1 MVTRTAQQAGLAE
14 DWWDAYDPPAGL
26 SAEIIA
32 GELVLSPSPT
42 LDHGVAQYELLRAL
56 DRHLPTGHAIVP
68 GIEWRLSADGLVVA
82 APQPDLMVVR
92 RAAGEQRLTEPPLL
106 AVEVL
111 SPSDHRKLA
120 QGISRIEG
128 KRRDHAANGLRHP
141 LEVERVAGECTIRR
155 YELHDG
161 RLEVVEVTEGD
172 KPLVATVP
180 YDYEVV
186 PSRL

>member
-1 MVTRTAQQAGLAE
+1 LVGRVR
-14 DWWDAYDPPAGL
+14 PAGGPL
-26 SAEIIA
+26 SRDHRGRARLVTVSDA
-32 GELVLSPSPT
+32 GPRRRPV
-42 LDHGVAQYELLRAL
+42 RA
-56 DRHLPTGHAIVP
+56 PTGA
-68 GIEWRLSADGLVVA
+68 R
-82 APQPDLMVVR
+82 
-92 RAAGEQRLTEPPLL
+92 PPLL

-111 SPSDHRKLA
+111 SPSDHKTLA

-128 KRRDHAANGLRHP
+128 KRRDHAANGLRHH

-161 RLEVVEVTEGD
+161 RLEVTEVVEGD

-180 YDYEVV
+180 YDYEVR

>member
-1 MVTRTAQQAGLAE
+1 MVTRTARRAGLPE
-14 DWWDAYDPPAGL
+14 RWWDEFELPAGL

-42 LDHGVAQYELLRAL
+42 LDHGFAQSQLFRAL
-56 DRHLPTGHAIVP
+56 DRHLPGGHEIVP
-68 GIEWRLSADGLVVA
+68 GIEWRLAADGLVAA

-92 RAAGEQRLTEPPLL
+92 REAGERLTDVPLL

-111 SPSDHRKLA
+111 SPSDHKMLV
-120 QGISRIEG
+120 QGIRRIEG
-128 KRRDHAANGLRHP
+128 KRLDFAANGLRHY
-141 LEVERVAGECTIRR
+141 LEVERVAGVCTVRR
-155 YELHDG
+155 YELHEG

-180 YDYEVV
+180 YDYEVL

>member
-1 MVTRTAQQAGLAE
+1 MTRTARRAGLPE
-14 DWWDAYDPPAGL
+14 RWWDAYDPPAGL

-42 LDHGVAQYELLRAL
+42 LGHGYAQYELFRVL
-56 DRHLPTGHAIVP
+56 DRYLPTGHAIVP
-68 GIEWRLSADGLVVA
+68 GIEWRLAADGLVAA

-92 RAAGEQRLTEPPLL
+92 RRAGERRLTEPPLL

-111 SPSDHRKLA
+111 SPSDHKLLV

-128 KRRDHAANGLRHP
+128 KRLDYAANGLRHY
-141 LEVERVAGECTIRR
+141 LEVERVAGVCTVRR
-155 YELHDG
+155 YELQND

-180 YDYEVV
+180 YGYEVL

>member
-1 MVTRTAQQAGLAE
+1 MTRTARRAGLPE
-14 DWWDAYDPPAGL
+14 PWWDAYDPPAGL

-42 LDHGVAQYELLRAL
+42 LDHGIAQSELFRAL
-56 DRHLPTGHAIVP
+56 DRHLPGGHVIVP
-68 GIEWRLSADGLVVA
+68 GVEWRLAADGLVAA

-92 RAAGEQRLTEPPLL
+92 RDSGRRQLTKPPLL

-111 SPSDHRKLA
+111 SPSDRRKLV

-128 KRRDHAANGLRHP
+128 KRLDYAANGLGHY
-141 LEVERVAGECTIRR
+141 LEVERVAGVCTVRR

-161 RLEVVEVTEGD
+161 RLEVAEVTEGD

-180 YDYEVV
+180 YDYEVL